1 MPNIENISVRSTT
14 LKPNGIL
21 IGGVTSNNGVLSFV
35 ANSYFEIPYQKQATM
50 TYVVKFTTPSAYP
63 TNASRFVIHSE
74 WFESVGLST
83 AGDLYV
89 TDWTINNRTL
99 VSGIALNS
107 TYWLKAVITPSLRTY
122 YISTDGATFNQVD
135 SYAPTGV
142 NVNFD
147 SIFML
152 GNNSMPQ
159 NYAERFWTG
168 TIDLNGCYIEVGG
181 DVVWQGMDYNNIQ
194 RIGGDEFDGQWVKKG
209 LSFANGVTIAP
220 NGSFNYSIAT
230 YLGDNTHDYEVEF
243 ELYVET
249 GTTSGNCGEFYL
261 YAGNATSNVWNTRA
275 CRLRTRAAATQI
287 AAGTFILP
295 ILKSAQSVTIWAHNS
310 STVGNCK
317 FALGAVRYRRIGLN
331 DTHSNYISA
340 IDAGG
345 SQYDIQGNFLNGDWV
360 SKDTQLYNGTIA
372 ASASQNCSLSS
383 YLPNDGYSYEV
394 LFTLRADTG
403 TTSGNAVTG
412 RVGYSS
418 TATSNGAVC
427 RQNTRTASNMTCCG
441 NIMLPV
447 SARNIYVSN
456 TAGVTSGTMVLT
468 ARGYRRIGTN
478 G

>member
-89 TDWTINNRTL
+89 TDWTVNNRNL

-135 SYAPTGV
+135 SYAPTGI

-181 DVVWQGMDYNNIQ
+181 DVVWQGMDYNDIQ
-194 RIGGDEFDGQWVKKG
+194 RIGGDEFDGQWVENT
-209 LSFANGVTIAP
+209 ATI
-220 NGSFNYSIAT
+220 
-230 YLGDNTHDYEVEF
+230 
-243 ELYVET
+243 
-249 GTTSGNCGEFYL
+249 
-261 YAGNATSNVWNTRA
+261 
-275 CRLRTRAAATQI
+275 
-287 AAGTFILP
+287 
-295 ILKSAQSVTIWAHNS
+295 NS
-310 STVGNCK
+310 SFT
-317 FALGAVRYRRIGLN
+317 L
-331 DTHSNYISA
+331 SP
-340 IDAGG
+340 GG
-345 SQYDIQGNFLNGDWV
+345 TKTF
-360 SKDTQLYNGTIA
+360 
-372 ASASQNCSLSS
+372 SLSS
-383 YLPNDGYSYEV
+383 YLPNDGYDYEV
-394 LFTLRADTG
+394 LFECDSRTGTTSGDYAEVRAYSGTGLSGMIARLARIRTRASNYQFGSVAFILPISNSDKNITIDTYSGSVNTCTLGLYARRYRRIGKNDTNSDYISQIDTGGTQYDIQGKFLNGNWVGTGSQLFSSTLAQNGSSTISLSSYLPNDGYAYEVMFSVTARTG
-403 TTSGNAVTG
+403 TTSGNTVMPRLGIATG
-412 RVGYSS
+412 NGNS
-418 TATSNGAVC
+418 TVC
-427 RQNTRTASNMTCCG
+427 RHVTRTSSDMICAG
-441 NIMLPV
+441 NIIVAVL
-447 SARNIYVSN
+447 ARTVYVYNSGN
-456 TAGVTSGTMVLT
+456 STSGNIVVT

>member
-63 TNASRFVIHSE
+63 TSVSRFVIHSE
-74 WFESVGLST
+74 WFESVGLSV

-89 TDWTINNRTL
+89 TDWTVNNRTL
-99 VSGIALNS
+99 VSGITLNS

-147 SIFML
+147 SIFIL
-152 GNNSMPQ
+152 GNNSLPQ

-194 RIGGDEFDGQWVKKG
+194 RIGGDEFDGQWKEKDSTLG
-209 LSFANGVTIAP
+209 SSITIAP
-220 NGSFNYSIAT
+220 NGSFNYSLAT

-243 ELYVET
+243 QLYVET
-249 GTTSGNCGEFYL
+249 GTTSGNCAEIFL
-261 YAGNATSNVWNTRA
+261 YSGNATSGVWNSRTTRV
-275 CRLRTRAAATQI
+275 RTRAAYKQI
-287 AAGTFILP
+287 AGGTYILP
-295 ILKSAQSVTIWAHNS
+295 ILKGAQSITIWNNS
-310 STVGNCK
+310 GMVGNSIFTLTAC
-317 FALGAVRYRRIGLN
+317 RYRRIGLN
-331 DTHSNYISA
+331 GTHSDYISA

-345 SQYDIQGNFLNGDWV
+345 SHYDINGKFLNGDWV
-360 SKDTQLYNGTIA
+360 SSEVQLYNGTIA
-372 ASASQNCSLSS
+372 GSTTKSCSLSS
-383 YLPNDGYSYEV
+383 YLPNDGYAYEV
-394 LFTLRADTG
+394 WLTLRADTG
-403 TTSGNAVTG
+403 TTSGDAVTG
-412 RVGYSS
+412 RVGLSS
-418 TATSNGAVC
+418 TGTSNKIVC
-427 RQNTRTASNMTCCG
+427 RQQTRTASNMTCCG
-441 NIMLPV
+441 NILQPV
-447 SARNIYVSN
+447 AARTVYVSN
-456 TAGVTSGTMVLT
+456 TAGVTSGTMVFT